1 MINIRINIFK
11 RGQKMDNVEQF
22 IDQLIDEKDL
32 NLEDDVRQELKV
44 DMINR
49 LLDQIDAASIN
60 ALPEDKA
67 IELADKLDDPDFSDD
82 DLTEFMRNSGVD
94 LESARIFHGQLEIVR
109 SLHGMQAVDPCMDL
123 DAVFASG
130 GDALFESRLERLPW
144 KEVRGEIGRIW
155 RGRERE
161 DGSDVV
167 LL

>member
-1 MINIRINIFK
+1 
-11 RGQKMDNVEQF
+11 MDNVEQF

-60 ALPEDKA
+60 ALPEDKV

-94 LESARIFHGQLEIVR
+94 LEKVALETMVQFR
-109 SLHGMQAVDPCMDL
+109 LL
-123 DAVFASG
+123 YLG
-130 GDALFESRLERLPW
+130 GDP
-144 KEVRGEIGRIW
+144 EVDMDAMVNADAEPEEGADEEGVYDTEAEVSEEGAI
-155 RGRERE
+155 EA
-161 DGSDVV
+161 
-167 LL
+167 

>member
-1 MINIRINIFK
+1 
-11 RGQKMDNVEQF
+11 MDNVEQF

-60 ALPEDKA
+60 ALLEDKA

-94 LESARIFHGQLEIVR
+94 LEKVALETMVQFR
-109 SLHGMQAVDPCMDL
+109 LL
-123 DAVFASG
+123 YLG
-130 GDALFESRLERLPW
+130 GDP
-144 KEVRGEIGRIW
+144 EVDMDAMVNADAEPEEGADEEGVYDTEAEVSEEPADEVTEEGAI
-155 RGRERE
+155 EA
-161 DGSDVV
+161 
-167 LL
+167 

>member
-1 MINIRINIFK
+1 
-11 RGQKMDNVEQF
+11 MDNVEQF

-94 LESARIFHGQLEIVR
+94 LEKVALETMVQFR
-109 SLHGMQAVDPCMDL
+109 LL
-123 DAVFASG
+123 YLG
-130 GDALFESRLERLPW
+130 GDP
-144 KEVRGEIGRIW
+144 EVDMDAMVNADAEPEEGADEEGVYDT
-155 RGRERE
+155 EAEVSEEPADEVTE
-161 DGSDVV
+161 DGAVEA
-167 LL
+167 

>member
-1 MINIRINIFK
+1 
-11 RGQKMDNVEQF
+11 MDNVEQF

-94 LESARIFHGQLEIVR
+94 LEKVALETMVQFR
-109 SLHGMQAVDPCMDL
+109 LL
-123 DAVFASG
+123 YLG
-130 GDALFESRLERLPW
+130 GDP
-144 KEVRGEIGRIW
+144 EVDMDAMVNADAEPEEGADEEGVYDTEAEVSEEPADEVTEEGAI
-155 RGRERE
+155 EA
-161 DGSDVV
+161 
-167 LL
+167 

>member
-1 MINIRINIFK
+1 
-11 RGQKMDNVEQF
+11 MDNVEQC

-94 LESARIFHGQLEIVR
+94 LEKVALETMVQFR
-109 SLHGMQAVDPCMDL
+109 LL
-123 DAVFASG
+123 YLG
-130 GDALFESRLERLPW
+130 GDP
-144 KEVRGEIGRIW
+144 EVDMDAMVNADAEPEEGADEEGVYDTEAEVSEEEAI
-155 RGRERE
+155 EA
-161 DGSDVV
+161 
-167 LL
+167 

>member
-1 MINIRINIFK
+1 
-11 RGQKMDNVEQF
+11 MDNVEQF

-94 LESARIFHGQLEIVR
+94 LEKVALETMVQFRLLYI
-109 SLHGMQAVDPCMDL
+109 
-123 DAVFASG
+123 G
-130 GDALFESRLERLPW
+130 GDP
-144 KEVRGEIGRIW
+144 EVDMDAMVNADAEPEEGADEEGVYDT
-155 RGRERE
+155 EAEVSEEPADEVTE
-161 DGSDVV
+161 DGAVEA
-167 LL
+167 

>member
-1 MINIRINIFK
+1 
-11 RGQKMDNVEQF
+11 MDNVEQF

-94 LESARIFHGQLEIVR
+94 LEKVALETMVQFR
-109 SLHGMQAVDPCMDL
+109 LL
-123 DAVFASG
+123 YLG
-130 GDALFESRLERLPW
+130 GDP
-144 KEVRGEIGRIW
+144 EVDMDAMVN
-155 RGRERE
+155 E
-161 DGSDVV
+161 DAEPEEGADEEGVYDTEAEVSEEGAIEA
-167 LL
+167 

>member
-1 MINIRINIFK
+1 
-11 RGQKMDNVEQF
+11 MDNVEQF

-60 ALPEDKA
+60 ALPEEKA

-94 LESARIFHGQLEIVR
+94 LESVALETM
-109 SLHGMQAVDPCMDL
+109 MQFRLLYLGGNPEVD
-123 DAVFASG
+123 V
-130 GDALFESRLERLPW
+130 DALENADAEPEEAEEGEDEGVYDTEGGEAESVDEPV
-144 KEVRGEIGRIW
+144 EEGAVEA
-155 RGRERE
+155 
-161 DGSDVV
+161 
-167 LL
+167 